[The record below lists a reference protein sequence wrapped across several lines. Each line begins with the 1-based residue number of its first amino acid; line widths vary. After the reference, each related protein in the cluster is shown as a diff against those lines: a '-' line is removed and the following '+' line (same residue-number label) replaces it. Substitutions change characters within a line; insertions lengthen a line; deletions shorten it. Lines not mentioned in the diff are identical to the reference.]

1 MPDPLNPN
9 HFCLKPGIEAKLDA
23 MLTGKFAIYD
33 NDFGTDWEIV
43 ISTIY
48 DWVQQNGACDCKSER
63 RGSENDQLHQHRCS
77 NGTGRKKGAAGGH

>member
-1 MPDPLNPN
+1 
-9 HFCLKPGIEAKLDA
+9 

-48 DWVQQNGACDCKSER
+48 DWVQQNGASVAIVD
-63 RGSENDQLHQHRCS
+63 NLMALDIQLGNVDKYEMQSRIAKEKY
-77 NGTGRKKGAAGGH
+77 TLFLEIA